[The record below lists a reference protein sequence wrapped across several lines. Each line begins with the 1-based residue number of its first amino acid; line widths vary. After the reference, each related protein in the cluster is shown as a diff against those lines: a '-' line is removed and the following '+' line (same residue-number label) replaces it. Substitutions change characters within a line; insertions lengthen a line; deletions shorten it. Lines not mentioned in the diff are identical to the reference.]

1 MTIILFGI
9 LLYGLCVLFFCAL
22 TRANGP
28 EDAEP
33 PLHQTL
39 NQTPHQTRA
48 EERFEPVPARGAVHA
63 REARL

>member
-1 MTIILFGI
+1 MTVIVFGI
-9 LLYGLCVLFFCAL
+9 VLYGLCVLFFCAL

-33 PLHQTL
+33 TLHQTPH
-39 NQTPHQTRA
+39 QTQHQTRA

-63 REARL
+63 RELRL